1 MCSRFELTATADE
14 IALRFGLSGAVNI
27 PKHGER
33 RPTDPALVIT
43 AKGACLMNW
52 GLVVDWDAKPLINAR
67 AETLE

>member
-33 RPTDPALVIT
+33 RPTLP
-43 AKGACLMNW
+43 W
-52 GLVVDWDAKPLINAR
+52 
-67 AETLE
+67 